1 MRTVAMVCLAF
12 ALCGCKAAPP
22 TQQVS
27 VSVHGPGV
35 PLELHWYR
43 NSAERRALY
52 AQVYALAGETVPTL
66 AKGLPDNSWGVILD
80 VDETILDNSEYMAR
94 LSITGQEFSPA
105 TWTAWTRDRRAV
117 ALPGAAAF
125 IHAVRSNDHGRVV
138 LVTNR
143 LVAECPDTEVNLHEQ
158 GIEYD
163 AILCA
168 PNGPDGKPVFDKNP
182 RFALVKSGGVASL
195 GRLNV
200 LAYFG
205 DNIQDFPD
213 LTQANFGDASHF
225 GKDYFVFPNPM
236 YGSWVGNVYR

>member
-1 MRTVAMVCLAF
+1 MRSIAVFGLAF
-12 ALCGCKAAPP
+12 VLTGCAATAP

-27 VSVHGPGV
+27 VTVHGTGV

-52 AQVYALAGETVPTL
+52 EEVYAVGGQSVQAL
-66 AKGLPDNSWGVILD
+66 AKGLPDNSWGVIMD
-80 VDETILDNSEYMAR
+80 IDETILDNSEYQAR
-94 LSITGQEFSPA
+94 LSTTGQDFSNA
-105 TWTAWTRDRRAV
+105 TWAAWVHDRRAV

-125 IHAVRSNDHGRVV
+125 IHAVRSDDHGRVV
-138 LVTNR
+138 LVSNR
-143 LVAECPDTEVNLHEQ
+143 SLADCPDTEANLHAQ

-168 PNGPDGKPVFDKNP
+168 PNGADGKPVSDKNP
-182 RFALVKSGGVASL
+182 RFALVRSGGVESL
-195 GRLNV
+195 GKLNV

-205 DNIQDFPD
+205 DNIQDFPN
-213 LTQANFGDASHF
+213 LTQANPGDASHF
-225 GKDYFVFPNPM
+225 GKDYFVLPNPM